1 MANEP
6 QSTGAEGLLTH
17 LHQEIDIKAS
27 PQRIYGAI
35 MDSKQFASFTGL
47 PAEISSEAGGVFSI
61 FGGLIVGRNLELVP
75 QQRIV
80 QAWRPSSWET
90 GVYSLV
96 KFVLKDQGPKT
107 MVLLDH
113 TGFPEGTF
121 RHLNSG
127 WYEHYWEPLRKFLS

>member
-1 MANEP
+1 MMDPNTLTPSASIQTRRRALYGVAVACASFVAGPRILGQARTMANEP

-61 FGGLIVGRNLELVP
+61 FGGLIV
-75 QQRIV
+75 
-80 QAWRPSSWET
+80 
-90 GVYSLV
+90 
-96 KFVLKDQGPKT
+96 
-107 MVLLDH
+107 
-113 TGFPEGTF
+113 
-121 RHLNSG
+121 
-127 WYEHYWEPLRKFLS
+127 